1 MRLSSAK
8 EEAMQDDLIAW
19 MVLVAVAAGAAGAA
33 ALLVM

>member
-8 EEAMQDDLIAW
+8 EEAMEDNLIAG
-19 MVLVAVAAGAAGAA
+19 MVLVAVAAGAA